1 MENRVIIDTEKGW
14 IREGRL
20 SQVLT
25 NICLNEFSRKF
36 LKRGVSCLK
45 YIDGVVLF
53 SKSKRVSKRFLESS
67 TKYLKEK
74 VKF

>member
-20 SQVLT
+20 SQILT

-53 SKSKRVSKRFLESS
+53 LF
-67 TKYLKEK
+67 
-74 VKF
+74 